1 MAQTDKPAL
10 AEALELIKRG
20 AEELIVEEELARKL
34 ARGKPLRVKLGLD
47 PTAPDLHL
55 GHTVVI
61 NKLRHFQDLGHQV
74 QFLIGDFTG
83 MIGDPT
89 GKNQTRPPLSREQI
103 LENAKSYREQAFK
116 ILDADKTQI
125 LFNSE
130 WSDKLGAEGM
140 IRLAA
145 RYTVARILERDD
157 FAKRYRAGQPIAV
170 HELLYPLMQ
179 GYDSVAMKAD
189 VELGGTDQKFNL
201 LVGRELQK
209 DYGQEPQ
216 CVLTTPLLEGLDGV
230 NKMSKSL
237 GNYVGIAEAPGEIF
251 GKLMSIS
258 DDLMWRYIE
267 LLSFEP
273 LTIVR
278 QWRSEVEAGANP
290 RDVKIRFAKEIAAR
304 FHSRAAAERAEEE
317 FAQRFRHGQVPENMP
332 EVTLQ
337 APAGGL
343 AVTQALKQAGLVPSV
358 TEAARNIE
366 QGGVKLDGER
376 LADKA
381 RKLAP
386 GETVVAQVGKRKFS
400 RIRIT

>member
-1 MAQTDKPAL
+1 MSTLAQAIET
-10 AEALELIKRG
+10 IRRG
-20 AEELIVEEELARKL
+20 SDELIVEEELARKL
-34 ARGKPLRVKLGLD
+34 ASGRKLRVKLGLD

-61 NKLRHFQDLGHQV
+61 NKLRHFQELGHQV

-103 LENAKSYREQAFK
+103 LANAQTYREQVFK
-116 ILDADKTQI
+116 ILDPDRTQI

-140 IRLAA
+140 IRLAS
-145 RYTVARILERDD
+145 RYTLARLIERDD
-157 FAKRYRAGQPIAV
+157 FSKRFKSGQPIAI

-209 DYGQEPQ
+209 QYGQEPQ
-216 CVLTTPLLEGLDGV
+216 CILTMPLLEGLDGRE
-230 NKMSKSL
+230 KMSKSL
-237 GNYVGIAEAPGEIF
+237 GNYVGIAEPPQEIF

-267 LLSFEP
+267 LLSFEA
-273 LTIVR
+273 
-278 QWRSEVEAGANP
+278 VEKWKALGIPNP
-290 RDVKIRFAKEIAAR
+290 RDIKVRFAKEIVGRFHGPDAAR
-304 FHSRAAAERAEEE
+304 RAEEDFE
-317 FAQRFRHGQVPENMP
+317 QRFRDREMP
-332 EVTLQ
+332 EEMAEVTVK
-337 APAGGL
+337 APEGGIL
-343 AVTQALKQAGLVPSV
+343 ISQLLRQAGLTPS
-358 TEAARNIE
+358 TSEAQRTIE

-376 LADKA
+376 VSDKA
-381 RKLAP
+381 LKILS
-386 GETVVAQVGKRKFS
+386 GTTVVAQVGKRKFA
-400 RIRIT
+400 RITVV